1 MNIQQDD
8 LFDVNRA
15 IMRIHTSV
23 LALVSALLG
32 GFGLFVMTAWLII
45 KGGTHVGQHLALL
58 NEFFPGYSVTWF
70 GSLVGLL
77 YGALVG
83 GVGGW
88 VVGLIYNI
96 VANLRN

>member
-77 YGALVG
+77 YGASVG